1 MRASSSSQASSR
13 PRPQGWRVWWV
24 AARPKTL
31 FAAAGPVVAGL
42 GLAAAQGVFRPLVAL
57 ATLVAA
63 LLLQIGV
70 NLANDA
76 QDYQRGA

>member
-1 MRASSSSQASSR
+1 MSSNVPVASHAQR
-13 PRPQGWRVWWV
+13 PRGWRVWWV